1 MIVRSRLGITGICV
15 ALVSASA
22 CGGDSA
28 VRSAP
33 ESLIASHGER
43 AAGLTPGLAQPVTL
57 NDAAVRRLS
66 RLRAGEPA
74 AGERIRLNLFDGEG
88 APDLVGLVQSVE
100 SRTADTTLLRG
111 SLEGITEGRFLMI
124 IHKGLVSLHVS
135 GADGAYMLHPTRDGY
150 IAQAATTE
158 PDLVDEVPEG
168 PAEPAGSNLA
178 PGAPAAPTVE
188 DGSRVDVLALYTRS
202 TTAQWG
208 DAARIE
214 ASIYLNEAFSNEALR
229 PAGTSIRIVGIQEV
243 PDTTPRDLDG
253 AMAAAEVKNRRAQTG
268 ADLVLLFHHNK
279 SGGHGVAYC
288 FKRGST
294 HNHDWRYLA
303 LVRGDSFEIYM
314 TPSHE
319 LGHLFGA
326 GHSDQGSCMSK
337 AYSFRIGNT
346 TYGTMMSY
354 RGAENRLPIYSNPNA
369 TYKGVPVGTAQA
381 NNAAVIRETRT
392 AVANYSVP
400 K

>member
-1 MIVRSRLGITGICV
+1 MVRSRLGTMSISAV
-15 ALVSASA
+15 LLAASA

-28 VRSAP
+28 VRAAP
-33 ESLIASHGER
+33 ESLIASHGDK
-43 AAGLTPGLAQPVTL
+43 AAGLTTGLAQPVTL
-57 NDAAVRRLS
+57 NEAAVRRLS
-66 RLRAGEPA
+66 QLSAGEPA
-74 AGERIRLNLFDGEG
+74 PGERIRLNLFDGEG
-88 APDLVGLVQSVE
+88 APDLVGVVQSVE
-100 SRTADTTLLRG
+100 TRTADTRVLKG
-111 SLEGITEGRFLMI
+111 SLEGIPEGRFLMV

-135 GADGAYMLHPTRDGY
+135 GAEGVYMLHPTRDGY
-150 IAQAATTE
+150 VAKAATTE
-158 PDLVDEVPEG
+158 PDLVDEVPAG
-168 PAEPAGSNLA
+168 PAEPAQSTLA
-178 PGAPAAPTVE
+178 PRAPAAPPAE
-188 DGSRVDVLALYTRS
+188 DGSRVDVLALYT
-202 TTAQWG
+202 TGTKAQWG

-214 ASIYLNEAFSNEALR
+214 ASIYLNEAFSNEALQ

-288 FKRGST
+288 FKRGSS
-294 HNHDWRYLA
+294 HNHDWRYLG

-326 GHSDQGSCMSK
+326 GHSDKGSCMSR

-354 RGAENRLPIYSNPNA
+354 RGAENRLPIYSNPNSN
-369 TYKGVPVGTAQA
+369 YKGLPVGTAQA

-392 AVANYSVP
+392 AVANYSAP